1 MKTSRFKEASTWAS
15 ISAALAALSS
25 VPVFATY
32 TVPAAAICA
41 AIGVLLREG
50 EEEREMMPLCREEGI
65 GSIPYSPLASG
76 RLTRDWSSEKT
87 MRSETDSI
95 AKGKYD
101 STADADQKVVERVAE
116 LCSCFHFMI

>member
-41 AIGVLLREG
+41 AIGVFLREG
-50 EEEREMMPLCREEGI
+50 KEE
-65 GSIPYSPLASG
+65 
-76 RLTRDWSSEKT
+76 K
-87 MRSETDSI
+87 
-95 AKGKYD
+95 
-101 STADADQKVVERVAE
+101 
-116 LCSCFHFMI
+116 